1 MTSMMSEG
9 ATVGRIPFPDEEGL
23 TPEQRRVVDAVVA
36 GPRGVLIGPLRAALH
51 RPELADA
58 WQRFGAMLRYD
69 TSLPPRLSE
78 LAILVTARRWNSQ
91 LEWHVHAAAA
101 EKAGLPASA
110 MESLRVGEP
119 PHFDDEA
126 DAEVYE
132 FSRELQISGQVG
144 EETYK
149 KIKGRW
155 GAVGVVELTTLIGY
169 YTLVSMTLNAHH
181 IPLPD
186 GAASPLELGG
196 PCPEDGSLP
205 VSLAAIP
212 ASTSRADGSVS

>member
-1 MTSMMSEG
+1 M
-9 ATVGRIPFPDEEGL
+9 ARIPLPDEGGL
-23 TPEQRRVVDAVVA
+23 TPEQRRVVEAVIA
-36 GPRGVLIGPLRAALH
+36 GPRGTLVGPLRAALH

-91 LEWHVHAAAA
+91 LEWHVHAIAA
-101 EKAGLPASA
+101 EKGGLPASVIEA
-110 MESLRVGEP
+110 MRKGEVP
-119 PHFDDEA
+119 CFDDEA
-126 DAEVYE
+126 DAEIYA
-132 FSRELQISGQVG
+132 FARELQLSGQVR
-144 EETYK
+144 EEVYQK
-149 KIKGRW
+149 VHKRW

-186 GAASPLELGG
+186 GVVAPLSLEG
-196 PCPEDGSLP
+196 PCREDPTLP
-205 VSLAAIP
+205 VRLTCIP
-212 ASTSRADGSVS
+212 EAMARSDEAVS